1 MSDKFRE
8 EFEKVFKRTNQ
19 SLRRSKIL
27 PDQYEILYTETVWQG
42 WKMAAEYYN
51 GCETENNVLELE
63 HYLSTIKQ
71 TDGSENDYPV
81 SSAMFQRMMKHVL
94 LQSLFP
100 VEEITDKHN
109 VTVKDV
115 NNWIEVKAPSLDER
129 RVIFFDCKESLQTN
143 IRNYRENNETKS
155 ID

>member
-1 MSDKFRE
+1 MMSDKFRE
-8 EFEKVFKRTNQ
+8 EFEKVVKRTNK
-19 SLRRSKIL
+19 SLRRSKIW
-27 PDQYEILYTETVWQG
+27 PERYDTEYVNSLWEG
-42 WKMAAEYYN
+42 WKMAAEHYN

-81 SSAMFQRMMKHVL
+81 SAAMFQRMMKHVL

-100 VEEITDKHN
+100 IEEITDKHN

-115 NNWIEVKAPSLDER
+115 NNWIEVKSPSIDER
-129 RVIFFDCKESLQTN
+129 RVIFFDCKESLQKN
-143 IRNYRENNETKS
+143 IQRYRQNET
-155 ID
+155 